1 MVLVLA
7 TTSKINLVDEALLR
21 SGRFDL
27 KLRMELPE
35 QKERLEILTHLIKKV
50 KDLIIPLILLYFL
63 LKNRKNTMK
72 TLLLKNWRTFQLKW
86 KDFQELILKIS
97 SMNVFIAPFKARGL
111 KLR

>member
-35 QKERLEILTHLIKKV
+35 QEERLELLTHLIKKV
-50 KDLIIPLILLYFL
+50 KNLIIPLI
-63 LKNRKNTMK
+63 
-72 TLLLKNWRTFQLKW
+72 
-86 KDFQELILKIS
+86 
-97 SMNVFIAPFKARGL
+97 FIFFIK
-111 KLR
+111 K

>member
-1 MVLVLA
+1 
-7 TTSKINLVDEALLR
+7 
-21 SGRFDL
+21 
-27 KLRMELPE
+27 
-35 QKERLEILTHLIKKV
+35 
-50 KDLIIPLILLYFL
+50 
-63 LKNRKNTMK
+63 MK

>member
-35 QKERLEILTHLIKKV
+35 QEERLEILTHLIKKV
-50 KDLIIPLILLYFL
+50 KNLIIPLI
-63 LKNRKNTMK
+63 
-72 TLLLKNWRTFQLKW
+72 
-86 KDFQELILKIS
+86 
-97 SMNVFIAPFKARGL
+97 FIFFIK
-111 KLR
+111 K